1 VENIL
6 NIKQSVFVILGT
18 FFLVIGIIGIFV
30 PVLPTT
36 PFLLLASFFY
46 IRSSKRLYNWLLAN
60 KILGAYIRNY
70 IGGMGIPLKV
80 KLYTI
85 TLLWTVIIVTVVF
98 AVEELIFR
106 AILVLVAVGVSVH
119 IALIKGYKKTEIG
132 LGSDKG

>member
-1 VENIL
+1 VKNVL
-6 NIKQSVFVILGT
+6 NIKQSLFVILGS
-18 FFLVIGIIGIFV
+18 FFLVIGIIGIFI

-36 PFLLLASFFY
+36 PFLLLSSFFY
-46 IRSSKRLYNWLLAN
+46 VRSSKRLYNWLLAN
-60 KILGAYIRNY
+60 KILSAYIGDY
-70 IGGMGIPLKV
+70 IGGRGIPLKV

-85 TLLWTVIIVTVVF
+85 TLLWTVIVVTVVF

-106 AILVLVAVGVSVH
+106 TILVLVAVGVSVH